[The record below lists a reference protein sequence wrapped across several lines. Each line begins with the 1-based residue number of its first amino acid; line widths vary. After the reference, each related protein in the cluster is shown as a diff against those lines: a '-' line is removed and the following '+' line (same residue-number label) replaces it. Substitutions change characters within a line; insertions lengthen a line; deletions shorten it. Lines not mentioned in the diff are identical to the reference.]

1 VNYLISEGH
10 RNAASYP
17 LAVVWAEA
25 RSARRRWV
33 NRVEIE
39 ASVQQGVIGS
49 VLSKKG
55 AKQLKDTLKQL
66 RESDG
71 GAS

>member
-1 VNYLISEGH
+1 M
-10 RNAASYP
+10 
-17 LAVVWAEA
+17 
-25 RSARRRWV
+25 
-33 NRVEIE
+33 
-39 ASVQQGVIGS
+39 QGVIGS

-55 AKQLKDTLKQL
+55 AKALRDTLKRL

>member
-1 VNYLISEGH
+1 MNYLAEIGH
-10 RNAASYP
+10 SNAARYP
-17 LAVVWAEA
+17 LAVVWSEA
-25 RSARRRWV
+25 RIARRRWV
-33 NRVEIE
+33 NRVEID
-39 ASVQQGVIGS
+39 ASVMQGVIGS

-55 AKQLKDTLKQL
+55 AKQLKDTLKRL

>member
-1 VNYLISEGH
+1 
-10 RNAASYP
+10 
-17 LAVVWAEA
+17 
-25 RSARRRWV
+25 
-33 NRVEIE
+33 
-39 ASVQQGVIGS
+39 

>member
-1 VNYLISEGH
+1 M
-10 RNAASYP
+10 
-17 LAVVWAEA
+17 
-25 RSARRRWV
+25 V

-39 ASVQQGVIGS
+39 ASVMQGVVGS

-55 AKQLKDTLKQL
+55 AKHLKDTLKKL
-66 RESDG
+66 RDSDG

>member
-1 VNYLISEGH
+1 MQEVGH
-10 RNAASYP
+10 SNAARYP
-17 LAVVWAEA
+17 LAVVWSEA

-39 ASVQQGVIGS
+39 AAVMQGVVGS

-55 AKQLKDTLKQL
+55 AKQLKDTLKKL

>member
-1 VNYLISEGH
+1 LISEGH
-10 RNAASYP
+10 EHAAAYP

-33 NRVEIE
+33 NRVEID
-39 ASVQQGVIGS
+39 ASVMQGVVAS

-55 AKQLKDTLKQL
+55 AKQLKDTLKKL

>member
-1 VNYLISEGH
+1 MELGH
-10 RNAASYP
+10 PDAGRYP
-17 LAVVWAEA
+17 FARVWNEA
-25 RSARRRWV
+25 RTARRRRV
-33 NRVEIE
+33 NHIEID
-39 ASVQQGVIGS
+39 ATVMQGVIGS

-55 AKQLKDTLKQL
+55 AKHLKDTLKRL